1 MRLFILALEGV
12 FDTGLTAILDAF
24 SIANSLSTAHFSGT
38 PRFDVTTV
46 GVRRHVRTAHGLTVP
61 VEPIKPASRPDW
73 VLIPA
78 VLAAS
83 PEDLAAKLDR
93 ADMHEAR
100 AQLLKWSARG
110 TRIGAACM
118 GTFILAGTGLLDHR
132 QATTTWSLSPFF
144 RQRFPNVEL
153 DESRMVVPCDIGV
166 TAGAALG
173 HLDLALWLI
182 RQSSPELA
190 GIVSHYLTADLRH
203 SQTPY
208 IIPNHLAHADP
219 LILQFERWARR
230 NLKAGFSL
238 QHAAKAIATSARTLQ
253 RRCDAVLGKSPL
265 AYFQDLRVEHAQ
277 ALLKHDSYD
286 IEAIAAQVGYA
297 DGATLRTL
305 LRTRL
310 GRGVKE
316 IRAGF
321 E

>member
-1 MRLFILALEGV
+1 MRFFILALEGV

-83 PEDLAAKLDR
+83 AEDLAAKLGR

-118 GTFILAGTGLLDHR
+118 GTFILAETGLLDHQ

-153 DESRMVVPCDIGV
+153 DESRMVVPCDIGI

-238 QHAAKAIATSARTLQ
+238 QHASKAIATSARTLQ

-277 ALLKHDSYD
+277 SLLQRKSYD

-305 LRTRL
+305 LRSRL